1 MRRMFA
7 VAAGVVTVLLGVTW
21 WALESSGVAV
31 VTTQA
36 DSGSRSTHVWYVED
50 AGELVLEAGSPEN
63 PWFRDIQV
71 RSQLRFSAK
80 EFSGTYVAKPAPNPE
95 GHRRV
100 RRLLRE
106 KYGVRDWWIE
116 LLFGTTHSV
125 AVLLEPAP

>member
-1 MRRMFA
+1 M
-7 VAAGVVTVLLGVTW
+7 VAGLLGVTW

-36 DSGSRSTHVWYVED
+36 ESGSRSTHVWYVED
-50 AGELVLEAGSPEN
+50 AGELLLEAGSPESL
-63 PWFRDIQV
+63 WFRDIQV
-71 RSQLRFSAK
+71 RPQLGLSAE
-80 EFSGTYVAKPAPNPE
+80 EFSGTYVARPAPNPD

-106 KYGVRDWWIE
+106 KYGVRDWWVA
-116 LLFGTTHSV
+116 LLFDTTRSV